1 MILKIHYLTI
11 HHHPQ
16 KSHLITCWC
25 LMGRYIKIKGSFN
38 FKAQI
43 FIGIYLKSE
52 NVKCKSL
59 QSVNNSVSFDD

>member
-38 FKAQI
+38 FKAQN
-43 FIGIYLKSE
+43 LHRNLSE
-52 NVKCKSL
+52 I
-59 QSVNNSVSFDD
+59 